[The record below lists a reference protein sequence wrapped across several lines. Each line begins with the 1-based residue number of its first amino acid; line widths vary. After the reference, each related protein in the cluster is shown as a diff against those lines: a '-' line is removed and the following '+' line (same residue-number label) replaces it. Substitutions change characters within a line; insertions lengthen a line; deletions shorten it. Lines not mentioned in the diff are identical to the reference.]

1 MSRRKKRLPF
11 TVSRND
17 GRKLVVQV
25 ADGLKNAIARG
36 YYKPGDTLP
45 ASRELAPMLGVS
57 RIVTAAALRRLA
69 DEGWVDARPRIGSV
83 VRDRSAKRW
92 RGRVVMAFPDG
103 YDNYLQTVLTAELRE
118 TLLHEGYLFEE
129 AIVKRAAGG
138 YDFSNIEV
146 ALSQSADLAVSMY
159 ARKEIMD
166 FFAGRGVPYAI
177 CGEVSRKPLRAVGV
191 TRIDFN
197 KAVPD
202 FVAACGAAGVKRV
215 IEVSWFAGMCGV
227 VGALKKAGI
236 AAQKMRIDVD
246 TSKGRFFAVRKA
258 GMDTFARL
266 IASGR
271 LSRESLYFFSDDYL
285 ASGALAALSY
295 AGFKSPQDIR
305 IATWANAGLGPV
317 YPRELSRME
326 FDPVGTAKEVSA
338 AVTAYL
344 KTGVYPSSVVGAK
357 WFAGETMAAPNRS
370 NMIFRR
376 GRKQ

>member
-1 MSRRKKRLPF
+1 MS
-11 TVSRND
+11 
-17 GRKLVVQV
+17 
-25 ADGLKNAIARG
+25 A
-36 YYKPGDTLP
+36 
-45 ASRELAPMLGVS
+45 LGVS
-57 RIVTAAALRRLA
+57 RIVTTAALTRLA
-69 DEGWVDARPRIGSV
+69 DEGWVDTRPRIGSV
-83 VRDRSAKRW
+83 VRDRSSKRW
-92 RGRVVMAFPDG
+92 HGRVVLALPDG
-103 YDNYLQTVLTAELRE
+103 YDNYLQTVLAGELRDA
-118 TLLHEGYLFEE
+118 LLREGDHFDE
-129 AIVKRAAGG
+129 AVVKHMDGGG
-138 YDFSNIEV
+138 YDFSGLEAV
-146 ALSQSADLAVSMY
+146 LSQSVDLVVSMY
-159 ARKEIMD
+159 ARWEILGYL
-166 FFAGRGVPYAI
+166 AKRGVPYAI

-191 TRIDFN
+191 TRIGFN

-202 FVAACGAAGVKRV
+202 FVAACRAAGVKRV

-266 IASGR
+266 IAAGR

-344 KTGVYPSSVVGAK
+344 KTGVYPSRVVGAK
-357 WFAGETMAAPNRS
+357 WIPGETMAATAKEAR
-370 NMIFRR
+370 
-376 GRKQ
+376 